1 MANEVKGIDRPLKD
15 ILATALVSYYQ
26 IPDYQ
31 RPYQW
36 TEKNCEKLLD
46 DLFED
51 YEEDRESDYFCGSLV
66 LVKSDP
72 DSKTETYDI
81 VDGQQRLSTFILLAK
96 VLTTLYNNEVLNNK
110 TSKDFLEKSLG
121 DTDGE
126 KRKRLTFSAIGL
138 NAKDDFQDTLDFF
151 DNLDASKG
159 KNSKI
164 NDPSKGKN
172 SKINDPSKGKNS
184 KINDPSK
191 GKNSKINDPSKGK
204 NNYLKNAIC
213 LINYLREK
221 EIESIND
228 FIRWLYFKVTF
239 IKTTCTNI
247 SMALRIFSVLN
258 ARGLPLHAIDVFKVE
273 LLKKLAKEK
282 DQEEFVSRW
291 NALRQKCSE
300 NKSKFP
306 KRKENKREKNAAEI
320 LFSWYLIYLN
330 PVTSG
335 KSMEE
340 RLADQFERLN
350 KPPLEYLKDI
360 ENFYNAYCKVLEMQ
374 DRHAHLLSYLA
385 SDFWRV
391 ILCTSILHHYSP
403 QDIETLKELLVKFYY
418 QDWVA
423 GQTKSTR
430 SQTCCNIIIALKEKK
445 SVEHIASIV
454 KKYFKDKNI
463 TQRFKENLQDSNL
476 YTKFYFA
483 GKSAKKNS
491 WLKPIL
497 ILVEYFVSDDSCPKR
512 IQMDKNLHVE
522 HILPQQPGSSSQWV
536 KDFSEEE
543 RGLYTHSLANL
554 TLLGG
559 KKNTQASN
567 KDFKEKKEIYMG
579 NAVKLGKDKRGRE
592 KTFKVMT
599 CYKMTID
606 IAHKYTEWTPKSLE
620 KRKEEL
626 IKIIESVLTL

>member
-1 MANEVKGIDRPLKD
+1 MANEIKGKDYPLKD

-46 DLFED
+46 DLFSS
-51 YEEDRESDYFCGSLV
+51 YEYYKESGYFCGSLV
-66 LVKSDP
+66 LIVINT
-72 DSKTETYDI
+72 DSETNAETYDI

-96 VLTTLYNNEVLNNK
+96 VLATLYDKDLNT
-110 TSKDFLEKSLG
+110 TSKELLEKSLG

-126 KRKRLTFSAIGL
+126 KRKRLTFNTIGL
-138 NAKDDFQDTLDFF
+138 NAKDDFQDALDFF
-151 DNLDASKG
+151 DDLDASKG
-159 KNSKI
+159 KDSKS

-172 SKINDPSKGKNS
+172 R
-184 KINDPSK
+184 
-191 GKNSKINDPSKGK
+191 
-204 NNYLKNAIC
+204 YLKNAIC
-213 LINYLREK
+213 LKDYLEKK
-221 EIESIND
+221 EIENIND
-228 FIRWLYFKVTF
+228 FIKWLYFKVVF
-239 IKTTCTNI
+239 IKTTCPNV

-258 ARGLPLHAIDVFKVE
+258 ARGLPLHAIDIFKVE
-273 LLKKLAKEK
+273 LLKKLANKK

-291 NALRQKCSE
+291 NALRQKCSKNE
-300 NKSKFP
+300 SKFP

-320 LFSWYLIYLN
+320 LFSWYLTYLN
-330 PVTSG
+330 PVT
-335 KSMEE
+335 
-340 RLADQFERLN
+340 
-350 KPPLEYLKDI
+350 KPPLEYLKGI
-360 ENFYNAYCKVLEMQ
+360 EDFYKAYCEILEMQ
-374 DRHAHLLSYLA
+374 DRHAHLLSYKDDDYLY
-385 SDFWRV
+385 V
-391 ILCTSILHHYSP
+391 ILCASLLHRYSD
-403 QDIETLKELLVKFYY
+403 QDIEALKELLVKFYY

-423 GQTKSTR
+423 GQTISPR

-445 SVEHIASIV
+445 SIENIASIV
-454 KKYFKDKNI
+454 KKYLDDKNI
-463 TQRFKENLQDSNL
+463 TQHFKENLEDDHL
-476 YTKFYFA
+476 CTKFYFTD
-483 GKSAKKNS
+483 KTPKKNS
-491 WLKPIL
+491 WLKPVL
-497 ILVEYFVSDDSCPKR
+497 ILVEYFVSDDPCPKR

-522 HILPQQPGSSSQWV
+522 HILPQNPDPSSQWM

-543 RGLYTHSLANL
+543 RELYTHSLANL

-559 KKNTQASN
+559 KKNNQASN

-606 IAHKYTEWTPKSLE
+606 VAQYTEWTPKSLE

-626 IKIIESVLTL
+626 IQIIESVLTL